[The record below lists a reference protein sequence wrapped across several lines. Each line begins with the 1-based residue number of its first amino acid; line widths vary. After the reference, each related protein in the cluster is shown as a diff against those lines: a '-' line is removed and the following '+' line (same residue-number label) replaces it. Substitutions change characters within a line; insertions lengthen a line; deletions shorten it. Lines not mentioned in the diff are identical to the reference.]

1 MPELQANLGL
11 MYYQLGK
18 DKEAIEAFHHAARL
32 KPGMLVPHLF
42 LGLEYVKLKRF
53 SEAIPHFKQ
62 AALVKPNDVQV
73 QFGLGQAYTGMGKT
87 RLASAAYARASELE
101 P

>member
-1 MPELQANLGL
+1 
-11 MYYQLGK
+11 
-18 DKEAIEAFHHAARL
+18 
-32 KPGMLVPHLF
+32 MLVPHLF

-62 AALVKPNDVQV
+62 AALVKPSDVQV

-87 RLASAAYARASELE
+87 RLASAAYARAV
-101 P
+101 